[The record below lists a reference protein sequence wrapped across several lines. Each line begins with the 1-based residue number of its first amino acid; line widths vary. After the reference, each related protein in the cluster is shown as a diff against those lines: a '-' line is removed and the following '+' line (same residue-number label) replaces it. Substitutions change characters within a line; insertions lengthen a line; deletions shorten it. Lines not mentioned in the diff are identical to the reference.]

1 MEYHCRGQL
10 RMMSNRRLWALSS
23 ILGVITWLGLAYVV
37 YDTDPGIAL
46 NRLAFL
52 MLLFVALLTTFSPLA
67 HFLHFRFTA
76 ARSYRSDVR
85 RSFREGGLVALF
97 FVLCAWLRMSQALN
111 WINALLIL
119 SALALIEAFV
129 LVRSSQ

>member
-1 MEYHCRGQL
+1 
-10 RMMSNRRLWALSS
+10 MMSNRRLWALSS

-37 YDTDPGIAL
+37 YNTDPGIAL

-52 MLLFVALLTTFSPLA
+52 MLLFVALLATFSPLA

-76 ARSYRSDVR
+76 ARSYRSDIR
-85 RSFREGGLVALF
+85 RSFREGGLAALF

-111 WINALLIL
+111 WINALLML